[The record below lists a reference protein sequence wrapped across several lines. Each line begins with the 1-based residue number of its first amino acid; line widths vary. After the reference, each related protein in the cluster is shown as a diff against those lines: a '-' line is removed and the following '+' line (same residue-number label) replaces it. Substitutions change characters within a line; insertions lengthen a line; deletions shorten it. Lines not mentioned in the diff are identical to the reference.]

1 MMGSYSLSWIVGSAA
16 LFVSGVHSF
25 FSLIF
30 SQPPGSCCIFMV
42 VVCLFLGV
50 NIIRVVMN
58 KPILFIMRLNK
69 VDINDINLKWVFVH
83 VRVFEER
90 AHLLLG

>member
-1 MMGSYSLSWIVGSAA
+1 MMGSYSLSWVVGSAA

-30 SQPPGSCCIFMV
+30 SQPPGSCCMLHG

-50 NIIRVVMN
+50 NIIRVVVN

-69 VDINDINLKWVFVH
+69 VDINLKWVFVH

-90 AHLLLG
+90 AYLLLG

>member
-1 MMGSYSLSWIVGSAA
+1 MLHG
-16 LFVSGVHSF
+16 
-25 FSLIF
+25 
-30 SQPPGSCCIFMV
+30 

-50 NIIRVVMN
+50 NIIRVVVN

-69 VDINDINLKWVFVH
+69 VDINLKWVFVH

-90 AHLLLG
+90 AYLLLG